1 MFMFQIPN
9 KTSFGKK
16 PSGQNLNIFT
26 SPALDG
32 AMAPSNGAWISG
44 RAAKVHAVAV
54 SSRGPKFRRWPER
67 MGTPQPPGMGS
78 NITRNKWSLPWCH
91 EACWYVCFISS
102 FHWRFRGCENHVMG
116 LSLYIGTRNN
126 EEKKRYGYVKSS
138 GSLDGPN
145 FL

>member
-1 MFMFQIPN
+1 MLQIPN

-67 MGTPQPPGMGS
+67 RGCPTGMGS
-78 NITRNKWSLPWCH
+78 NSTRNKWSLP
-91 EACWYVCFISS
+91 
-102 FHWRFRGCENHVMG
+102 
-116 LSLYIGTRNN
+116 
-126 EEKKRYGYVKSS
+126 
-138 GSLDGPN
+138 
-145 FL
+145 